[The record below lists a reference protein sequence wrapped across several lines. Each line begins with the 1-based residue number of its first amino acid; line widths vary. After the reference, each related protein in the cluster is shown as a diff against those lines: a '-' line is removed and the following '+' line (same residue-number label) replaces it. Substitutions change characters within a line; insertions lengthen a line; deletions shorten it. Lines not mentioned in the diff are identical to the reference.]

1 MLVYHTMSI
10 VVLILVY
17 LYKVGSKYETITNI
31 LDMIFIVILTSFSS

>member
-17 LYKVGSKYETITNI
+17 LYKVGSMYEGA
-31 LDMIFIVILTSFSS
+31 DEPYFSKKIQQ

>member
-17 LYKVGSKYETITNI
+17 LYKVGSE
-31 LDMIFIVILTSFSS
+31 F

>member
-17 LYKVGSKYETITNI
+17 LYKV
-31 LDMIFIVILTSFSS
+31 DMIFIVILTQFSS